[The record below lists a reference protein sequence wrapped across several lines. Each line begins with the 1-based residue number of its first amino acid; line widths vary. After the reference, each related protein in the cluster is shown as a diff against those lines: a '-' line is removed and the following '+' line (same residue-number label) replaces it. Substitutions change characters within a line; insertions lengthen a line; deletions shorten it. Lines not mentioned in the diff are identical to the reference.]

1 MWVCGAQREISV
13 AHTVKC
19 PDNLQLRVDPIFP
32 AWVKFSQWG
41 TGGDTED
48 FVIESC
54 QDVHGWHNNKLSLS
68 LSLFLSLLT
77 LNTEIQDVLQLQG
90 RFKLRW
96 NDRLTI

>member
-1 MWVCGAQREISV
+1 MWVCGVQREISV

-19 PDNLQLRVDPIFP
+19 PDILQLRVDPIFP

-68 LSLFLSLLT
+68 LSFSLSSHWTRKYKMYYSYKVALSWD
-77 LNTEIQDVLQLQG
+77 EMID
-90 RFKLRW
+90 
-96 NDRLTI
+96 